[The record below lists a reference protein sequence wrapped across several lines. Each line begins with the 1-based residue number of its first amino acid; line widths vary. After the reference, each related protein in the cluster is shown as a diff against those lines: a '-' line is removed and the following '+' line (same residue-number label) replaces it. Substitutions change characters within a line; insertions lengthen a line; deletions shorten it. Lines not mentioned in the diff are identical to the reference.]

1 MRRRLQ
7 PPRQVAQPELAPSRA
22 AEPAGT
28 LLRLQR
34 SHGNRA
40 VGQLLLQRQPKADV
54 KPADLVEELG
64 QHLAKGKRQAVL
76 DKLRLLSP
84 DDLTAVDAARGSLK
98 KDHAALLHRC
108 VSFVRWA
115 PVAEKPH
122 PSDVTVKKEGTTQG
136 LDPAKVPGGTVEVR
150 TAVDYYWKKAS
161 ETKTGG
167 VSLNY
172 TGADAP
178 NTRWLQFIWRGIWVE
193 RKPLTA
199 RGKPRIKPVEGTIS
213 RGNGTYPLTT
223 DRDKPDWNTDAS
235 AGTPYFEV
243 NGSVNR
249 SDKEVTL
256 YDPPDHR
263 NDKAQAEF
271 SDDRDPPTRG
281 TSIAHLTDY
290 LVRDMDVLFRVDI
303 EIDWELTPP
312 DKKGDL
318 PKVSGPRFS
327 KPVVKKVSALDPE
340 HRKRVI
346 SQNPALELEWLP

>member
-7 PPRQVAQPELAPSRA
+7 PRREVQQPKLAPSRDP
-22 AEPAGT
+22 EPAGT

-40 VGQLLLQRQPKADV
+40 VGRLLLQRQPKADV
-54 KPADLVEELG
+54 KPDDLVTEFG
-64 QHLAKGKRQAVL
+64 KDLAKGKREEVL
-76 DKLRLLSP
+76 VKLRALSTA
-84 DDLTAVDAARGSLK
+84 DLAAVDAARGSLN
-98 KDHAALLHRC
+98 KDRAALLHRC
-108 VSFVRWA
+108 VSFVKWA

-122 PSDVTVKKEGTTQG
+122 PTDVTVKEKGTTQG

-150 TAVDYYWKKAS
+150 TGVDYYWKKAS

-213 RGNGTYPLTT
+213 RGNGTYPLTK

-243 NGSVNR
+243 NGTVNR
-249 SDKEVTL
+249 GDKEVTL
-256 YDPPDHR
+256 FDPPDHR

-271 SDDRDPPTRG
+271 NDDKDPPTKG

-290 LVRDMDVLFRVDI
+290 LVRDMDVLLRVDI
-303 EIDWELTPP
+303 EIEWELTPP
-312 DKKGDL
+312 AKKGEL
-318 PKVSGPRFS
+318 PTVSAPRFS
-327 KPVVKKVSALDPE
+327 KPVVKKVAALDPE
-340 HRKRVI
+340 QRKRVI
-346 SQNPALELEWLP
+346 AQNPTLELEWLP